1 MKTFYLSTAVAF
13 LAGPLVA
20 HPHIFI
26 TAEVEV
32 VFSDAGQMTG
42 VRLSWTYDEFFS
54 FMLTEDLGLDTDG
67 DLSMTEDELATL
79 AENVLDWPADFGG
92 DLYLTQRD
100 APVAL
105 GPREDGT
112 VEYRDGMVIERHFR
126 PVVTPLDASWPVAVQ
141 VYDPF
146 YYVAY
151 EISPEITVTG
161 GSGCAVELRKADL
174 NAAYTLVEELLY
186 GRPASDVGQDE
197 AFPEV
202 GEAFSDTVFVSCGG

>member
-1 MKTFYLSTAVAF
+1 MRVLSQSAVIAC
-13 LAGPLVA
+13 LAGPVVA

-26 TAEVEV
+26 TAELEV
-32 VFSDAGQMTG
+32 VFNDAGQMTG
-42 VRLSWTYDEFFS
+42 VRLNWTYDEFFS

-67 DLSMTEDELATL
+67 DLSMTDDELAVL
-79 AENVLDWPADFGG
+79 ADNVLDWPADFGG

-105 GPREDGT
+105 GPRQDAT

-126 PVVTPLDASWPVAVQ
+126 PLETPLDTSWPVAVQ

-151 EISPEITVTG
+151 EISPEISLS
-161 GSGCAVELRKADL
+161 GSEGCEVELRKADL
-174 NAAYTLVEELLY
+174 EAAYSMVEELLY
-186 GRPASDVGQDE
+186 GRPASDVGPDE

-202 GEAFSDTVFVSCGG
+202 GEAFADTVFVSCGT